1 MSTVLLYPHT
11 GRTHQLRRHMALLG
25 HPISGDVLYGRAG
38 SIHRGKGLFL
48 CAQGIE
54 LMHPITGVP
63 LQKTVDEP
71 PKFISHRER
80 QEKRWHKFYG
90 SMHPWMIQGAVDT
103 GRST

>member
-11 GRTHQLRRHMALLG
+11 GHTHQLRRHMALLG

-71 PKFISHRER
+71 PSLSVTGNG
-80 QEKRWHKFYG
+80 KRSDGTSSTQFDA
-90 SMHPWMIQGAVDT
+90 SLDDSGAVDT